1 MIININNDIFS
12 SFNNVVLSKVCLL
25 IVVCLKAGSGQWI
38 NGYCHDRSMCKFLC
52 CRNRHLPLPLLFLPI
67 LPPPRCHTS
76 FLHDVPAR
84 TTQHNGG
91 FGMEATGQT
100 APILTGM
107 IFLATSVRHH
117 RLSGTLPYVL
127 LLGRAQPTIV
137 GGGGGRKRGGNSFFS
152 PLSRPSQRSMEIR
165 STGESLST
173 TDLTVGVSVIH
184 KNSMFLPL
192 SDHPSEDKISSF
204 PPS

>member
-1 MIININNDIFS
+1 MNIGHDDASMRLDLNGMIININNDIFS

-38 NGYCHDRSMCKFLC
+38 NSYRHDRSMCKFLC

-67 LPPPRCHTS
+67 LPCPRCHTS

-100 APILTGM
+100 APILMGM
-107 IFLATSVRHH
+107 LFLTSSVRHH
-117 RLSGTLPYVL
+117 PLSGTLPYVL
-127 LLGRAQPTIV
+127 LLGEGHNHIPIV
-137 GGGGGRKRGGNSFFS
+137 GRKRSGSG
-152 PLSRPSQRSMEIR
+152 R
-165 STGESLST
+165 
-173 TDLTVGVSVIH
+173 
-184 KNSMFLPL
+184 
-192 SDHPSEDKISSF
+192 
-204 PPS
+204 